1 LEAKLIIE
9 IAIMLL
15 AGILLGRLAKQFKM
29 PNVTGYLIA
38 GLILGPSFLNII
50 SIDMVNGFVVISDIA
65 LGFIAF
71 SIGSQFDL
79 NYFRKVGIAPIV
91 IATAEALLAVV
102 LVTLVLM
109 LFGFDPKLAI
119 MLGAIAAAT
128 APAQTI
134 MVIKQ
139 YDAKGPLTSMLM
151 SVVAVDDAIALIAF
165 GFAATIVNAMNSAI
179 ETNLILSILAP
190 FYEVII
196 SFVLGAAAGIL
207 MKLFFRFFKKPSNQI
222 CIVIAFILLTYW
234 VADLLHG
241 SPLLACM
248 ALGGVLVNIYRDH
261 IDTLMKTT
269 DAFTPPIFLVF
280 FVISGAGFQVSA
292 LPAIGLIGIIY
303 VVVRVIG
310 KMAGS
315 WLGGKI
321 THQTKNICTY
331 LGPTL
336 MPQAGVALGLVVVAA
351 KLVPLYAEQIQV
363 VILCSTFIYSV
374 VGPIAAKYALV
385 KAGEI
390 TLPEARPLAP
400 HKIHS

>member
-1 LEAKLIIE
+1 MEARIIIQ
-9 IAIMLL
+9 IAIMLF
-15 AGILLGRLAKQFKM
+15 AGLLLGRLAKQFKM

-38 GLILGPSFLNII
+38 GLVLGPSFLNII
-50 SIDMVNGFVVISDIA
+50 STDMVKGFVVISDVA

-91 IATAEALLAVV
+91 IATAEALLAVI
-102 LVTLVLM
+102 LVTLVLIF
-109 LFGFDPKLAI
+109 FGFDPKLAI

-165 GFAATIVNAMNSAI
+165 GFAATVVNVMNSAV
-179 ETNLILSILAP
+179 ETSLILSILAP

-196 SFVLGAAAGIL
+196 SFILGAVAGIL
-207 MKLFFRFFKKPSNQI
+207 MKLFFRFFKKASNQI
-222 CIVIAFILLTYW
+222 CIVIAFILMTYW
-234 VADLLHG
+234 GADLLHG

-248 ALGGVLVNIYRDH
+248 ALGGMLVNIYRDH
-261 IDTLMKTT
+261 IDTLMKIT
-269 DAFTPPIFLVF
+269 DSFTPPIFMVF

-310 KMAGS
+310 KMSGA

-321 THQTKNICTY
+321 THQNSIICNY

-374 VGPIAAKYALV
+374 IGPIAAKYALV

-390 TLPEARPLAP
+390 TLPETKPLSAQE
-400 HKIHS
+400 IHS

>member
-1 LEAKLIIE
+1 MEAKIIIE
-9 IAIMLL
+9 IALMLF

-91 IATAEALLAVV
+91 IATAEALLAVI
-102 LVTLVLM
+102 LVTLVL
-109 LFGFDPKLAI
+109 LLCGFDPKLSL

-151 SVVAVDDAIALIAF
+151 SVVAIDDAIALIAF
-165 GFAATIVNAMNSAI
+165 GFAATIVNTMNATV
-179 ETNLILSILAP
+179 ETSLALSILAP
-190 FYEVII
+190 FYEIII
-196 SFVLGAAAGIL
+196 SFMLGAAAGIL
-207 MKLFFRFFKKPSNQI
+207 MKIFFRFFKKPSNQI
-222 CIVIAFILLTYW
+222 CIVIAFILMTYW
-234 VADLLHG
+234 IADFLHG

-248 ALGGVLVNIYRDH
+248 ALGGILVNIYRNH
-261 IDTLMKTT
+261 IDTLLKTT
-269 DAFTPPIFLVF
+269 DSFTPPIFMVF
-280 FVISGAGFQVSA
+280 FVISGAGFQVAA

-315 WLGGKI
+315 WLGGRL
-321 THQTKNICTY
+321 THQSKSICNY

-363 VILCSTFIYSV
+363 VILSSTFIYSV
-374 VGPIAAKYALV
+374 IGPIAAKYALV
-385 KAGEI
+385 KADEI

-400 HKIHS
+400 PKLHS

>member
-1 LEAKLIIE
+1 MEAKLIIE
-9 IAIMLL
+9 IAIMLFS
-15 AGILLGRLAKQFKM
+15 GILLGRLAKQFKM

-38 GLILGPSFLNII
+38 GLILGPSFLNVIA
-50 SIDMVNGFVVISDIA
+50 IDMVNDFVVIADVA

-91 IATAEALLAVV
+91 IATAEALLAVI
-102 LVTLVLM
+102 LVTLVL
-109 LFGFDPKLAI
+109 LLCGFDPKLSL

-151 SVVAVDDAIALIAF
+151 SVVAIDDAIALIAF
-165 GFAATIVNAMNSAI
+165 GFAATIVNTMNSTV
-179 ETNLILSILAP
+179 ETSLLLSIMAP
-190 FYEVII
+190 FYEVLI
-196 SFVLGAAAGIL
+196 SFILGAAAGIL

-261 IDTLMKTT
+261 IDTLLKTS
-269 DAFTPPIFLVF
+269 DAFTPPIFMVF

-315 WLGGKI
+315 WLGGRL
-321 THQTKNICTY
+321 THQSKSICNY

-363 VILCSTFIYSV
+363 VILSSTFIYSV
-374 VGPIAAKYALV
+374 IGPIAAKYALV

-390 TLPEARPLAP
+390 TLPEAKPLTSP
-400 HKIHS
+400 KIHS

>member
-1 LEAKLIIE
+1 MNASVE
-9 IAIMLL
+9 
-15 AGILLGRLAKQFKM
+15 
-29 PNVTGYLIA
+29 
-38 GLILGPSFLNII
+38 
-50 SIDMVNGFVVISDIA
+50 
-65 LGFIAF
+65 
-71 SIGSQFDL
+71 
-79 NYFRKVGIAPIV
+79 
-91 IATAEALLAVV
+91 
-102 LVTLVLM
+102 
-109 LFGFDPKLAI
+109 
-119 MLGAIAAAT
+119 
-128 APAQTI
+128 
-134 MVIKQ
+134 
-139 YDAKGPLTSMLM
+139 TS
-151 SVVAVDDAIALIAF
+151 
-165 GFAATIVNAMNSAI
+165 
-179 ETNLILSILAP
+179 LILSILTP

-196 SFVLGAAAGIL
+196 SFILGAAAGIL

-248 ALGGVLVNIYRDH
+248 ALGGVLVNIYRDQ
-261 IDTLMKTT
+261 IDALLKVT
-269 DAFTPPIFLVF
+269 DSFTPPIFMVF
-280 FVISGAGFQVSA
+280 FVISGAGFQISA

-303 VVVRVIG
+303 VVIRVVG
-310 KMAGS
+310 KMAGA
-315 WLGGKI
+315 WLGGRV
-321 THQTKNICTY
+321 THQDKNICTY

-390 TLPEARPLAP
+390 RLPESKPLAP